1 MKDLVNCIYCGSKP
15 NAECLSEDFVVECS
29 NPTRCKGY
37 VRIYAYTRN
46 RAVESWNKAM
56 RKVK

>member
-1 MKDLVNCIYCGSKP
+1 MKELVNCIYCGHAP
-15 NAECLSEDFVVECS
+15 IGEWDEDFGVECS
-29 NPTRCKGY
+29 NPTRCKGW